1 MDTRERHR
9 RDIEILA
16 MNEAGMP
23 AREIAEKLGI
33 SKRQVNRVIAA
44 RQRDRA
50 QMIGRSLDPA
60 ANPSSAVALLEEME
74 ELYLRASRQAKTGA
88 RFNVMLSLT
97 LDQTAWKD
105 RRALLEQ
112 LIAGMGAETTGS

>member
-1 MDTRERHR
+1 VDTRERNR

-16 MNEAGMP
+16 MNDAGMP
-23 AREIAEKLGI
+23 ARAIAAKLGI
-33 SKRQVNRVIAA
+33 CKRQVNRVIAA
-44 RQRDRA
+44 GRDDRA
-50 QMIGRSLDPA
+50 QMIGRSLNPA
-60 ANPSSAVALLEEME
+60 ANRSSAIALLEEME

-112 LIAGMGAETTGS
+112 LIAAMGAETTGS